1 MKKVLVYLLVGISI
15 FLISCSGKTD
25 KDIYESAIENIT
37 NEKYAESLALFE
49 VIVAEYPNS
58 EYYKDAILQ
67 TGELYQGNVNKNMSF
82 EESQKNAINSYRL
95 FQSKY
100 PDDPKA
106 SQVLF
111 MIGFIQANKLNQLDS
126 ARVSYTKFLE
136 LYPDTEMAT
145 SAESELENLGLTPDE
160 ILAKKIENN

>member
-1 MKKVLVYLLVGISI
+1 
-15 FLISCSGKTD
+15 
-25 KDIYESAIENIT
+25 
-37 NEKYAESLALFE
+37 
-49 VIVAEYPNS
+49 
-58 EYYKDAILQ
+58 
-67 TGELYQGNVNKNMSF
+67 
-82 EESQKNAINSYRL
+82 
-95 FQSKY
+95 
-100 PDDPKA
+100 
-106 SQVLF
+106 

>member
-1 MKKVLVYLLVGISI
+1 MKKVLVYLLVGISV

-37 NEKYAESLALFE
+37 NEKYAESLAQFE

-58 EYYKDAILQ
+58 EYYKNAILQ
-67 TGELYQGNVNKNMSF
+67 TGELYQGNVNKDMSF

-100 PDDPKA
+100 
-106 SQVLF
+106 
-111 MIGFIQANKLNQLDS
+111 
-126 ARVSYTKFLE
+126 
-136 LYPDTEMAT
+136 
-145 SAESELENLGLTPDE
+145 
-160 ILAKKIENN
+160 